1 MSHLNPDPALHTT
14 PPDPG
19 KGVTEVD
26 AAHTP
31 ETETDAAHTPEV
43 QIRVRGLY
51 KIFGKHPR
59 QALDLLRQGRDK
71 TEILVSTGQTVG
83 LNNIH
88 LEIHRGELFV
98 IMGLSGSGK
107 STLIRHFNRLIDPTA
122 GQLEVEGIDVLGLNR
137 AALRQFRRHKV
148 SMVFQRFALLPHKT
162 VLENVA
168 FGLTIQGVPRPE
180 RLQRAQRWLEDVGLT
195 DYAQQYPSQ
204 LSGGQQQRVGLARA
218 LCTDADILLMDEAF
232 SALDPIIRSEMQDQL
247 VELQARLHKT
257 IVFITHDLDEALR
270 IGGRIAILRDGELIQ
285 VGTPGE
291 ILLHPVDAYVEA
303 FVRDV
308 NRTRV
313 LTVATVM
320 RPPAFRI
327 SARSI
332 DDALAQM
339 RSFDNDWGYQCTP
352 EGTYQGVLKRQRLEQ
367 ERQHGRGGASV
378 QCLLEDVPAIP
389 MEVSIETVLPETL
402 EADVALPVLDPSGKW
417 QGLLSRQDISR
428 LLAGRGA
435 HPSRV
440 ANSLG

>member
-1 MSHLNPDPALHTT
+1 MSHLDPDPASHTLSLN
-14 PPDPG
+14 PG
-19 KGVTEVD
+19 NGATEAD

-31 ETETDAAHTPEV
+31 ETDAAHTPEV

-71 TEILVSTGQTVG
+71 TEILATTGQTVG

-180 RLQRAQRWLEDVGLT
+180 RLQRARRWLADVGLT
-195 DYAQQYPSQ
+195 DYAQQYPAH

-291 ILLHPVDAYVEA
+291 ILLHPADAYVEA

-332 DDALAQM
+332 DEALAQM
-339 RSFDNDWGYQCTP
+339 RSFNNDWGYQCTP

-367 ERQHGRGGASV
+367 EQKHGRGHASV

-402 EADVALPVLDPSGKW
+402 EADVALPVLDPSGQW
-417 QGLLSRQDISR
+417 QGLLSRQDVSR
-428 LLAGRGA
+428 MLAGRA
-435 HPSRV
+435 TRPPRV
-440 ANSLG
+440 ANSAG